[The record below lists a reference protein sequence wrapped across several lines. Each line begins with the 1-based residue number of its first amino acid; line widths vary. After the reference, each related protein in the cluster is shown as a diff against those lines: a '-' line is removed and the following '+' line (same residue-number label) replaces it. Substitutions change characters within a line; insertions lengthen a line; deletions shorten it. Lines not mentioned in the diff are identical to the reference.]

1 LIIRGKAYQALKR
14 NPDPS
19 TSESFFI
26 EKIRKIKQA
35 MKLFVKE
42 AGKIAREKNGRD
54 FSSKISMFFAK
65 NKKYAIIRTIHPI
78 RP

>member
-1 LIIRGKAYQALKR
+1 LIIGGKAYQALKR

-19 TSESFFI
+19 TSESVFI
-26 EKIRKIKQA
+26 EKMREIKQT

-42 AGKIAREKNGRD
+42 AGKIAREKNGRN

-65 NKKYAIIRTIHPI
+65 NKKYAIISIIHPI

>member
-1 LIIRGKAYQALKR
+1 
-14 NPDPS
+14 
-19 TSESFFI
+19 
-26 EKIRKIKQA
+26 